1 MSISDDI
8 YACASALGTLAGN
21 VTEAQW
27 EYLRKLRD
35 NLHAQAERVA
45 NIEKTFIPLDA
56 EEVA

>member
-8 YACASALGTLAGN
+8 YACASALGALAGN
-21 VTEAQW
+21 VTVAQW

-35 NLHAQAERVA
+35 NLLAQADRVA
-45 NIEKTFIPLDA
+45 QIEKTFVPLDA